1 MEGGALFNSGF
12 LGASFSWW
20 VGQIADD
27 STWRDN
33 ILPGKFETANQIPGW
48 GRRYKVRIIGLHDQ
62 GETEIKSD
70 QLPWAQVMYPVTAGG
85 GQGGS
90 GQTPNLRQGNMVFGF
105 FLDGQEQQ
113 VPVIMGVLGNNAQTS
128 LATKTGDGKVTN
140 TQPGSLATSGFA
152 EGQVPIAGPA
162 KPTAPDTAL
171 VVSKPTPPGTPPAT
185 PKPGVKLDAFG
196 RDPSRPPTRAEL
208 NAAQSARAEADR
220 LGETGAVREARIANA
235 TVAAT
240 KQEAAAAASPASPA
254 VPGATIENP
263 DAIHLANN
271 RDTKALDQ
279 YLKKTVMLSP
289 CDPVGS
295 AMKAMQT
302 EIENLTKEI
311 DKVLQTKNAYVDA
324 VSEVTSKVSDITSQ
338 VTNAVGSI
346 SGAAGAL
353 GQVGGIGGALGQV
366 QGAVGQV
373 QGAVGQVGGIGGALG
388 QVQGAVQ
395 GAVGQ
400 VQGAVGQVQGIAEGI
415 GGIAGGIGGIGDI
428 PGALGGIGDVA
439 GQVDDTQ
446 EKIQALMEQYAP
458 KVATHTKVIMDKIGE
473 YTSKIFNAEIAPL
486 ADVMFPNQR
495 FQFLDMKI
503 EINETFKCLFS
514 GITDGLSDSIL
525 GALTKALD
533 KKSPSEDATP
543 TSPGTAP
550 FVPICSVEKLVGDVI
565 ATNLTDIEQTVED
578 ALGSV
583 GTFLDDIQAGLGELT
598 GLISGIKIPDINASI
613 ASALSFENIT
623 LDIFGCDLKPN
634 CAASDFYT
642 LQEGGGAA
650 EEAQLPSASGVAE
663 EAAKGSEL
671 SEPTTTPFATPAKDT
686 ADLKI
691 GETNNETQAAADAER
706 QLAVQS
712 LDLF

>member
-12 LGASFSWW
+12 LGASFNWW
-20 VGQIADD
+20 IGQIADD

-62 GETEIKSD
+62 GETEIASD

-113 VPVIMGVLGNNAQTS
+113 VPVIMGVLGNNAQTQ
-128 LATKTGDGKVTN
+128 LATKIGDGKVTN

-152 EGQVPIAGPA
+152 EGQVPISGPA
-162 KPTAPDTAL
+162 KPTSPDTAL
-171 VVSKPTPPGTPPAT
+171 VV
-185 PKPGVKLDAFG
+185 
-196 RDPSRPPTRAEL
+196 
-208 NAAQSARAEADR
+208 
-220 LGETGAVREARIANA
+220 
-235 TVAAT
+235 
-240 KQEAAAAASPASPA
+240 ASPGGASSTGPA
-254 VPGATIENP
+254 KAGATIENP

-311 DKVLQTKNAYVDA
+311 DKVLQAAQSYVDA
-324 VSEVTSKVSDITSQ
+324 VSQVASQ
-338 VTNAVGSI
+338 I
-346 SGAAGAL
+346 S
-353 GQVGGIGGALGQV
+353 
-366 QGAVGQV
+366 
-373 QGAVGQVGGIGGALG
+373 
-388 QVQGAVQ
+388 
-395 GAVGQ
+395 
-400 VQGAVGQVQGIAEGI
+400 
-415 GGIAGGIGGIGDI
+415 
-428 PGALGGIGDVA
+428 DVA
-439 GQVDDTQ
+439 GQIGDIVESDCPSDAIGAAADVAGD
-446 EKIQALMEQYAP
+446 IQALLEQYAP
-458 KVATHTKVIMDKIGE
+458 KLATHTKVIMDKIGE

-525 GALTKALD
+525 GALTDSLD
-533 KKSPSEDATP
+533 LCNPSEDATDAVP
-543 TSPGTAP
+543 AEDIPASPGTAP

-578 ALGSV
+578 ALSSV
-583 GTFLDDIQAGLGELT
+583 GTFMNDIQSGLAGLT
-598 GLISGIKIPDINASI
+598 GLIGGIKIPDINASI

-663 EAAKGSEL
+663 ESAKGSEL
-671 SEPTTTPFATPAKDT
+671 RKPPTIPFATPAKDT
-686 ADLKI
+686 EDLLSAENTRLQ
-691 GETNNETQAAADAER
+691 GNETSGSFNPGGAASGGTLAE
-706 QLAVQS
+706 
-712 LDLF
+712 

>member
-1 MEGGALFNSGF
+1 MEGGSLFNSGF

-33 ILPGKFETANQIPGW
+33 ILPGKFESANQIPGW

-62 GETEIKSD
+62 GETEIASD
-70 QLPWAQVMYPVTAGG
+70 QLPWAQVMYPITAGG

-113 VPVIMGVLGNNAQTS
+113 VPVIMGVLGNNAQTQ
-128 LATKTGDGKVTN
+128 LATKIGDGKVTN

-152 EGQVPIAGPA
+152 EGQVPISGPA
-162 KPTAPDTAL
+162 KPTSPDTAL
-171 VVSKPTPPGTPPAT
+171 VV
-185 PKPGVKLDAFG
+185 
-196 RDPSRPPTRAEL
+196 
-208 NAAQSARAEADR
+208 
-220 LGETGAVREARIANA
+220 
-235 TVAAT
+235 
-240 KQEAAAAASPASPA
+240 ASPGGASSTGPA
-254 VPGATIENP
+254 KAGATIENP

-311 DKVLQTKNAYVDA
+311 DKVLQAAQSYVDA
-324 VSEVTSKVSDITSQ
+324 VSQVASQ
-338 VTNAVGSI
+338 I
-346 SGAAGAL
+346 SNVAG
-353 GQVGGIGGALGQV
+353 Q
-366 QGAVGQV
+366 
-373 QGAVGQVGGIGGALG
+373 
-388 QVQGAVQ
+388 
-395 GAVGQ
+395 
-400 VQGAVGQVQGIAEGI
+400 
-415 GGIAGGIGGIGDI
+415 IGDI
-428 PGALGGIGDVA
+428 VESDCPPDALGAAADVA
-439 GQVDDTQ
+439 GD
-446 EKIQALMEQYAP
+446 IQDLLEQYAP
-458 KVATHTKVIMDKIGE
+458 KLATHTKVIMDKVGE

-486 ADVMFPNQR
+486 SDVMFPNQR

-525 GALTKALD
+525 GALTDSLD
-533 KKSPSEDATP
+533 LCNPSEDATDAVP
-543 TSPGTAP
+543 AEDIPAFPGTAP

-578 ALGSV
+578 ALSSV
-583 GTFLDDIQAGLGELT
+583 GTFMNDIQSGLAELT
-598 GLISGIKIPDINASI
+598 GLIGGIKIPDINASI

-671 SEPTTTPFATPAKDT
+671 RKPPTIPFATPAKDMIR
-686 ADLKI
+686 LI
-691 GETNNETQAAADAER
+691 
-706 QLAVQS
+706 
-712 LDLF
+712 

>member
-1 MEGGALFNSGF
+1 MEGGSLFNSGF

-33 ILPGKFETANQIPGW
+33 ILPGKFESANQIPGW

-62 GETEIKSD
+62 GETEIASD
-70 QLPWAQVMYPVTAGG
+70 QLPWAQVMYPITAGG

-113 VPVIMGVLGNNAQTS
+113 VPVIMGVLGNNAQTQ

-152 EGQVPIAGPA
+152 EGQVPISGPA
-162 KPTAPDTAL
+162 KPTVPDTAL

-271 RDTKALDQ
+271 RDTKALDL

-311 DKVLQTKNAYVDA
+311 DKVLQAAQSYVDA
-324 VSEVTSKVSDITSQ
+324 VSQVASQ
-338 VTNAVGSI
+338 I
-346 SGAAGAL
+346 S
-353 GQVGGIGGALGQV
+353 
-366 QGAVGQV
+366 
-373 QGAVGQVGGIGGALG
+373 
-388 QVQGAVQ
+388 
-395 GAVGQ
+395 
-400 VQGAVGQVQGIAEGI
+400 
-415 GGIAGGIGGIGDI
+415 
-428 PGALGGIGDVA
+428 DVA
-439 GQVDDTQ
+439 GQIGDIVESDCPSDAIGAAADVAGD
-446 EKIQALMEQYAP
+446 IQALLEQYAP
-458 KVATHTKVIMDKIGE
+458 KLATHTKVIMDKIGE

-525 GALTKALD
+525 GALTDSLD
-533 KKSPSEDATP
+533 LCNPSEDATDAVP
-543 TSPGTAP
+543 AEDIPASPGTAP

-691 GETNNETQAAADAER
+691 GETNNETQAAAAAER

-712 LDLF
+712 LDLY

>member
-152 EGQVPIAGPA
+152 EGQVPISGPA

-263 DAIHLANN
+263 DAIHLTNN

-311 DKVLQTKNAYVDA
+311 DKVLQAAQSYVDA
-324 VSEVTSKVSDITSQ
+324 VSQVASQ
-338 VTNAVGSI
+338 I
-346 SGAAGAL
+346 S
-353 GQVGGIGGALGQV
+353 
-366 QGAVGQV
+366 
-373 QGAVGQVGGIGGALG
+373 
-388 QVQGAVQ
+388 
-395 GAVGQ
+395 
-400 VQGAVGQVQGIAEGI
+400 
-415 GGIAGGIGGIGDI
+415 
-428 PGALGGIGDVA
+428 DVA
-439 GQVDDTQ
+439 GQIGDIVESDCPSDAIGAAADVAGD
-446 EKIQALMEQYAP
+446 IQALLEQYAP
-458 KVATHTKVIMDKIGE
+458 KLATHTKVIMDKIGE

-525 GALTKALD
+525 GALTDSLD
-533 KKSPSEDATP
+533 LCNPSKDATDAVP
-543 TSPGTAP
+543 AEDIPASPGTAP

-583 GTFLDDIQAGLGELT
+583 GTFLDDIQSGLGELT

-691 GETNNETQAAADAER
+691 GETNNETQAAAAAER

-712 LDLF
+712 LDLY

>member
-1 MEGGALFNSGF
+1 MEGGSLFNSGF
-12 LGASFSWW
+12 LGASFNWW
-20 VGQIADD
+20 IGQIADD

-70 QLPWAQVMYPVTAGG
+70 QLPWAQVMYPITAGG

-128 LATKTGDGKVTN
+128 LATKIGDGKVTN

-152 EGQVPIAGPA
+152 EGQVPISGPA
-162 KPTAPDTAL
+162 KPTSPDTAL
-171 VVSKPTPPGTPPAT
+171 VV
-185 PKPGVKLDAFG
+185 
-196 RDPSRPPTRAEL
+196 
-208 NAAQSARAEADR
+208 
-220 LGETGAVREARIANA
+220 
-235 TVAAT
+235 
-240 KQEAAAAASPASPA
+240 ASPGGASSTGPA
-254 VPGATIENP
+254 KAGATIENP

-311 DKVLQTKNAYVDA
+311 DKVLQAAQSYVDA
-324 VSEVTSKVSDITSQ
+324 VSQVASQ
-338 VTNAVGSI
+338 I
-346 SGAAGAL
+346 SNVAG
-353 GQVGGIGGALGQV
+353 Q
-366 QGAVGQV
+366 
-373 QGAVGQVGGIGGALG
+373 
-388 QVQGAVQ
+388 
-395 GAVGQ
+395 
-400 VQGAVGQVQGIAEGI
+400 
-415 GGIAGGIGGIGDI
+415 IGDI
-428 PGALGGIGDVA
+428 VKSDCPSDAIGAAVDVA
-439 GQVDDTQ
+439 GD
-446 EKIQALMEQYAP
+446 IQALLEQYAP
-458 KVATHTKVIMDKIGE
+458 KLATHTKVIMDKVGE
-473 YTSKIFNAEIAPL
+473 YTSKTFNAEIAPL

-525 GALTKALD
+525 GALTDSLD
-533 KKSPSEDATP
+533 LCNPSEDATE

-578 ALGSV
+578 AMSSV
-583 GTFLDDIQAGLGELT
+583 GTFMNDIQSGLAGLT
-598 GLISGIKIPDINASI
+598 GLIGGIKIPDINASI

-663 EAAKGSEL
+663 ESAKGSEL
-671 SEPTTTPFATPAKDT
+671 RKPPTIPFATPAKDT
-686 ADLKI
+686 EDLLSAENTRLQ
-691 GETNNETQAAADAER
+691 GNETSGSFNPGGAASGGTLAE
-706 QLAVQS
+706 
-712 LDLF
+712 

>member
-1 MEGGALFNSGF
+1 MSEGSLFNSGF
-12 LGASFSWW
+12 LGASFNWW

-70 QLPWAQVMYPVTAGG
+70 QLPWAQVMYPITAGG

-128 LATKTGDGKVTN
+128 LATKIGDGKVTN

-162 KPTAPDTAL
+162 KPTSPDTAL
-171 VVSKPTPPGTPPAT
+171 VV
-185 PKPGVKLDAFG
+185 
-196 RDPSRPPTRAEL
+196 
-208 NAAQSARAEADR
+208 
-220 LGETGAVREARIANA
+220 
-235 TVAAT
+235 
-240 KQEAAAAASPASPA
+240 ASPGGASSTGPA
-254 VPGATIENP
+254 KAGATIENP

-271 RDTKALDQ
+271 RDTKALDL

-311 DKVLQTKNAYVDA
+311 DKVLQAAQSYVDA
-324 VSEVTSKVSDITSQ
+324 VSQVASQ
-338 VTNAVGSI
+338 I
-346 SGAAGAL
+346 S
-353 GQVGGIGGALGQV
+353 
-366 QGAVGQV
+366 
-373 QGAVGQVGGIGGALG
+373 
-388 QVQGAVQ
+388 
-395 GAVGQ
+395 
-400 VQGAVGQVQGIAEGI
+400 
-415 GGIAGGIGGIGDI
+415 
-428 PGALGGIGDVA
+428 DVA
-439 GQVDDTQ
+439 GQIGDIVESDCPSDAIGAAADVAGD
-446 EKIQALMEQYAP
+446 IQALLEQYAP
-458 KVATHTKVIMDKIGE
+458 KLATHTKVIMDKIGE

-486 ADVMFPNQR
+486 SDVMFPNQR

-525 GALTKALD
+525 GALTDSLD
-533 KKSPSEDATP
+533 LCNPSEDATE

-691 GETNNETQAAADAER
+691 GETNNETQAAAAAER

-712 LDLF
+712 LDLY

>member
-1 MEGGALFNSGF
+1 MSEGSLFNSGF
-12 LGASFSWW
+12 LGASFNWW

-113 VPVIMGVLGNNAQTS
+113 VPVIMGVLGNNAQTQ
-128 LATKTGDGKVTN
+128 LATKIGDGKVTN

-162 KPTAPDTAL
+162 KPTSPDTAL
-171 VVSKPTPPGTPPAT
+171 VV
-185 PKPGVKLDAFG
+185 
-196 RDPSRPPTRAEL
+196 
-208 NAAQSARAEADR
+208 
-220 LGETGAVREARIANA
+220 
-235 TVAAT
+235 
-240 KQEAAAAASPASPA
+240 ASPEGASSTGPA
-254 VPGATIENP
+254 KAGATIENP

-271 RDTKALDQ
+271 RDTKALDL

-311 DKVLQTKNAYVDA
+311 DKVLQAAQSYVDA
-324 VSEVTSKVSDITSQ
+324 VSQVASQ
-338 VTNAVGSI
+338 I
-346 SGAAGAL
+346 S
-353 GQVGGIGGALGQV
+353 
-366 QGAVGQV
+366 
-373 QGAVGQVGGIGGALG
+373 
-388 QVQGAVQ
+388 
-395 GAVGQ
+395 
-400 VQGAVGQVQGIAEGI
+400 
-415 GGIAGGIGGIGDI
+415 
-428 PGALGGIGDVA
+428 DVA
-439 GQVDDTQ
+439 GQIGDIVESDCPSDAIGAAADVAGD
-446 EKIQALMEQYAP
+446 IQALLEQYAP
-458 KVATHTKVIMDKIGE
+458 KLATHTKVIIDKIGE

-486 ADVMFPNQR
+486 SDVMFPNQR

-525 GALTKALD
+525 GALTDSLD
-533 KKSPSEDATP
+533 LCNPSEDATE

-583 GTFLDDIQAGLGELT
+583 GTFLDDIQSGLGELT

-663 EAAKGSEL
+663 EAAKGGEL
-671 SEPTTTPFATPAKDT
+671 PKPTTKPYRTPEKTTPN
-686 ADLKI
+686 LKV